1 MTNVT
6 VGRPFRAAVIFR
18 AVNTLRAAIVGALV
32 TAAVSTLG
40 DYLWKNALP
49 HGLPVYWFA
58 HAIVLFSTV
67 GLCLGLPSRKPLAG
81 ALGAMAIGCLATA
94 GFYFLQPLMGY
105 SAMFPLFFGL
115 WFGLGM
121 LTGRLLQRRDSL
133 GAVVVRSL
141 LAAVGSGLGFY
152 AISGIWMPFNPQG
165 LDYVKHFV
173 YWTLAYL
180 PGFAA
185 LLVRR
190 AKAPP
195 HTVGELENSGSW

>member
-1 MTNVT
+1 MV
-6 VGRPFRAAVIFR
+6 AAS
-18 AVNTLRAAIVGALV
+18 IVGAVV

-40 DYLWKNALP
+40 DYLWKNVLP

-58 HAIVLFSTV
+58 HAIVLFATIGS
-67 GLCLGLPSRKPLAG
+67 CLGLPSRKPIAG
-81 ALGAMAIGCLATA
+81 ALGAVAIGCLATA

-105 SAMFPLFFGL
+105 SAMFVLFFGM
-115 WFGLGM
+115 WIGLGI
-121 LTGRLLQRRDSL
+121 LTGRVLQRRGS
-133 GAVVVRSL
+133 ASEIAIRSL
-141 LAAVGSGLGFY
+141 LAAAGSGLGFY

-173 YWTLAYL
+173 YWTIAYL

-190 AKAPP
+190 
-195 HTVGELENSGSW
+195 G

>member
-1 MTNVT
+1 MS
-6 VGRPFRAAVIFR
+6 PLMPALI
-18 AVNTLRAAIVGALV
+18 GALL

-40 DYLWKNALP
+40 DFLWKNVLP
-49 HGLPVYWFA
+49 HGIPAYWFA

-67 GLCLGLPSRKPLAG
+67 GACLGLPSRKPFAG
-81 ALGAMAIGCLATA
+81 AVGAVAIGCGATA
-94 GFYFLQPLMGY
+94 GFYFLQAAMGY
-105 SAMFPLFFGL
+105 AAMFPLFVGL
-115 WFGLGM
+115 WFGLGI
-121 LTGRLLQRRDSL
+121 LAGRLLQRHDSMRV
-133 GAVVVRSL
+133 VVVRSL

-185 LLVRR
+185 LLVRTR
-190 AKAPP
+190 EPRRREA
-195 HTVGELENSGSW
+195 